1 MKIILALLF
10 SISLSAHAQ
19 SIAPIKEVFSPEG
32 SFPETEFWKVATIQ
46 WNPSTSSRVDWNRGQ
61 AETFKQGNR
70 EEMAKRILIAAN
82 RGAKFIALPEFSIV
96 GYPDIPE
103 LSDEEDNYR
112 TRDDIKILVETI
124 PGASSHYFSKLAKNL
139 KVWIQFGLAEKDT
152 ITDLYYNS
160 VVVLNTE
167 GEIVAKYRKQHLF
180 EIEGNYLEAGD
191 ENVTFQT
198 PAGKFGL
205 IICSDS
211 YASDVLNRYK
221 ESGVNVLALSTSWAR
236 MNSGMNQFKS
246 TAKKTSSYVLAS
258 NQGYF
263 PDTGV
268 VNPNGT
274 TQSHIRQS
282 RDGIAYGYLPKV
294 NK

>member
-10 SISLSAHAQ
+10 SLSLAAHAQ
-19 SIAPIKEVFSPEG
+19 SITPIKEVFSPEG
-32 SFPETEFWKVATIQ
+32 SFPEKEFWKVATIQ
-46 WNPSTSSRVDWNRGQ
+46 WNPSSPSRIEWSKQ
-61 AETFKQGNR
+61 EAEVFKQSNR

-82 RGAKFIALPEFSIV
+82 VNAKFIVLPEFSVV

-112 TRDDIKILVETI
+112 TRDDIKNLVETI
-124 PGASSHYFSKLAKNL
+124 PGASSLYFSKLAKNL
-139 KVWIQFGLAEKDT
+139 KIWIQFGLAEKDP

-160 VVVLNTE
+160 VVVLNAE
-167 GEIVAKYRKQHLF
+167 GEIAAKYRKQHLF
-180 EIEGNYLEAGD
+180 EVEVNYLEAGD
-191 ENVTFQT
+191 ENITFKT

-246 TAKKTSSYVLAS
+246 TAKQTSSYVLAA

-274 TQSHIRQS
+274 TQSHIRQT

-294 NK
+294 TK